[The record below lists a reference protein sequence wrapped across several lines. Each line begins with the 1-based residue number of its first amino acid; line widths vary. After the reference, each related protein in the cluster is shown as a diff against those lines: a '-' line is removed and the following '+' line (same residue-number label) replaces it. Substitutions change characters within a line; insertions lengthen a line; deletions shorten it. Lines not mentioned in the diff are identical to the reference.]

1 MKTLIKPILVFLIV
15 ASFLLQSCNQSQE
28 FDLNAEFESLP
39 IADIELISE
48 FDHAG
53 NYFFQHLN
61 YSSVALPDG
70 GILLNDREG
79 SYIIRINTQGELI
92 GLIAQ
97 KGNGPGEVQ
106 DPMSVEM
113 IDDST
118 VLIVDQQ
125 RQRIIRKALDSSKIS
140 EFAVPR
146 TETSRVNEAF
156 ATSNSD
162 VISMIWWDFSVL
174 NRQNADPVSKI
185 SSYNLASEEIIKEI
199 VYPGDTYALL
209 QIGGQTRG
217 AAKVPFTPTL
227 MYDNTKDK
235 TELYVFWP
243 EEPQITVLN
252 PIRFDTLR
260 TIPVRLI
267 SEPLSSAERDSLEGE
282 YQQAQWETVEEL
294 LPEQKV
300 PADKMIIDPENRIWL
315 KLTLQSDHQEW
326 IVLDQTGTPQFRVKF
341 PKEGMVT
348 HISEQHI
355 GFRADD
361 HLFSLY
367 ELNK

>member
-1 MKTLIKPILVFLIV
+1 MTSNTNRLTLLFIFILL
-15 ASFLLQSCNQSQE
+15 SCSQDQKI
-28 FDLNAEFESLP
+28 DLKAEFESLP
-39 IADIELISE
+39 IADLELISE

-53 NYFFQHLN
+53 DYFFQHLN

-70 GILLNDREG
+70 DILLNDREG
-79 SYIIRINTQGELI
+79 SYIIRVNSQGQLVD
-92 GLIAQ
+92 LIAQ

-118 VLIVDQQ
+118 ILIVDQQ
-125 RQRIIRKALDSSKIS
+125 RQRIIRKTLDSSNID

-146 TETSRVNEAF
+146 TETTRVNEAF
-156 ATSNSD
+156 ATSRPD

-185 SSYNLASEEIIKEI
+185 SSYNLVSDEIIQEI

-217 AAKVPFTPTL
+217 ATKVPFTPTL
-227 MYDNTKDK
+227 MYDNTIDK

-243 EEPQITVLN
+243 EEPHITVLD
-252 PIRFDTLR
+252 PIRFDTLK

-282 YQQAQWETVEEL
+282 YQPAQWETVDEL

-300 PADKMIIDPENRIWL
+300 PAHQMIIDSQNRIWL
-315 KLTLQSDHQEW
+315 QLTLHSDKQEW
-326 IVLDQTGTPQFRVKF
+326 IVLDQTGSPQFRVQF
-341 PKEGMVT
+341 PREGMVT
-348 HISEQHI
+348 HISENHI

-367 ELNK
+367 ALSE